1 MLYTATHTCFG
12 VYVTNISEKGDQ
24 DKVIRVIQV
33 NTQHAKQ
40 AQIEL
45 ANRMDKMQDNYIF
58 LIQEPYLQ
66 KNRLG
71 LKPRTCNTF
80 CGSTEYT
87 RTAIYACK
95 SLHIWPL
102 MHLSHRDCTAVTT
115 VINKRTTII
124 ASVYLDYH
132 QEVIQP

>member
-45 ANRMDKMQDNYIF
+45 ANRMDKMQDNYI
-58 LIQEPYLQ
+58 
-66 KNRLG
+66 
-71 LKPRTCNTF
+71 
-80 CGSTEYT
+80 S
-87 RTAIYACK
+87 
-95 SLHIWPL
+95 
-102 MHLSHRDCTAVTT
+102 
-115 VINKRTTII
+115 
-124 ASVYLDYH
+124 
-132 QEVIQP
+132 